1 MQVVV
6 ISIVWYNTY
15 RSEIISLKANEY
27 MKKKTKNKIKKFI
40 KKMTI
45 KVSERLLLVVVIYAI
60 FRLFNIRLSVGF

>member
-1 MQVVV
+1 
-6 ISIVWYNTY
+6 
-15 RSEIISLKANEY
+15 